1 MKKITAAA
9 KEFFRRADMF
19 LLVMAILCAVFG
31 IVVISS
37 ATASYDSPKYVIV
50 QTASL
55 FLGIFAFVVMTIL
68 DIDILAD
75 KWLLLC
81 VFNVVFLLL
90 LIPFGVS
97 DNTGN
102 TGWLRFFGIGIQP
115 TEVIK
120 ITFIIILAKQIS
132 YLKEHHDLSSPL
144 SAVQLAVHFILIFGL
159 ILVVS
164 SDLGSALIFFF
175 IFLVM
180 LFAAGFALHWFAIG
194 FARSRP

>member
-37 ATASYDSPKYVIV
+37 ATASYGSPKYVIV

-55 FLGIFAFVVMTIL
+55 FLGIFAFVVMTVL

-132 YLKEHHDLSSPL
+132 YLKECHNLSSPSSHL
-144 SAVQLAVHFILIFGL
+144 TSARL
-159 ILVVS
+159 
-164 SDLGSALIFFF
+164 
-175 IFLVM
+175 
-180 LFAAGFALHWFAIG
+180 
-194 FARSRP
+194 